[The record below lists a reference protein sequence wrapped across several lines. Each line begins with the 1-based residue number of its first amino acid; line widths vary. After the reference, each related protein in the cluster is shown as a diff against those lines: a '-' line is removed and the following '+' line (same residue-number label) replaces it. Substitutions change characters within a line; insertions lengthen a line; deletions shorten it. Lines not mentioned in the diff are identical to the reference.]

1 MDNQNPSPPTA
12 GPLQFSDHLLPA
24 LHDAAVLEVET
35 ACDGE
40 WRGERQLGRVRNA
53 VRALDALEAG
63 ACTRE
68 QVAALAGRAIA
79 MQGEIVRSAVELDE
93 PAWPTTREEADVLD
107 ERARLTREL
116 IELRDAA
123 GGAPPQGDES
133 C

>member
-1 MDNQNPSPPTA
+1 MDIHDPSPPAA

-24 LHDAAVLEVET
+24 LRDAAVAGVET

-40 WRGERQLGRVRNA
+40 WKDDQLGRVRAA
-53 VRALDALEAG
+53 VHIIDALEAG

-68 QVAALAGRAIA
+68 QVATLAGRAVA
-79 MQGEIVRSAVELDE
+79 MQGEAVRSAVELNE
-93 PAWPTTREEADVLD
+93 PAWPTTREEADALD

-123 GGAPPQGDES
+123 GAAPPREEELG
-133 C
+133 